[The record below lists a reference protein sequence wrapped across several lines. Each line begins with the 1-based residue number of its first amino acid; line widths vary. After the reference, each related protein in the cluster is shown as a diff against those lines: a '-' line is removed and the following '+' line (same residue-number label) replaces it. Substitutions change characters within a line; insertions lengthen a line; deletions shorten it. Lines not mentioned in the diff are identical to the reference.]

1 MLYSII
7 FTIIMAFV
15 VEVLIPA
22 QVWMMYKSM
31 VKEFR
36 FEFNS
41 ILRFRVI
48 ESIIKIILYT
58 IMCWTIYYQYPILAV
73 IVFFILVILNAIIL
87 FGIKWAD
94 EVDSGDEK
102 SE

>member
-7 FTIIMAFV
+7 FTIMAAFV
-15 VEVLIPA
+15 VEFLIPA

-41 ILRFRVI
+41 ILRFRFI
-48 ESIIKIILYT
+48 ESIIKIALYT

-73 IVFFILVILNAIIL
+73 MVFFILVILNAIIL
-87 FGIKWAD
+87 FGIKWAE

-102 SE
+102 